1 MEVET
6 DKNWTPACVHTN
18 PRTYTS
24 TFIMASQI
32 DDLVDTLEKR
42 GMVMARVSRREGDR
56 NPVIVYGQLQDLHEV
71 YPADRFHVEVA
82 THATPVASYVS
93 DTTAREAREQRERE
107 DIARDFMAALTKAE
121 VRANGVTGNAGVS
134 RGE

>member
-1 MEVET
+1 
-6 DKNWTPACVHTN
+6 
-18 PRTYTS
+18 
-24 TFIMASQI
+24 MASEI

-56 NPVIVYGQLQDLHEV
+56 NPVIVVYGQLQDLHAV

-82 THATPVASYVS
+82 THAIPVASYVS

-134 RGE
+134 RGD

>member
-1 MEVET
+1 
-6 DKNWTPACVHTN
+6 
-18 PRTYTS
+18 
-24 TFIMASQI
+24 MASQV

-42 GMVMARVSRREGDR
+42 GMVMARVSSADR
-56 NPVIVYGQLQDLHEV
+56 VQPLIVYGQLQDLHAV